1 MCIRDSPERVD
12 DCYLFINSL
21 PNQILSP
28 EIVRELEKRYPDL
41 LPRIVIELTE
51 KEPQNDRYMRD
62 KLQLAQKW
70 GAKIALDGFG
80 AGYSND
86 DMLLQI
92 EPDFIKINMKLIRD
106 IDIDTK
112 HHQFLESILSYT
124 KERGIRSIAEGIE
137 TSTEME
143 TLIRSGVDYL
153 QGFYIGRPE
162 AGSSEIAPS
171 ICEEIH
177 SINCQSPEP

>member
-1 MCIRDSPERVD
+1 
-12 DCYLFINSL
+12 
-21 PNQILSP
+21 
-28 EIVRELEKRYPDL
+28 
-41 LPRIVIELTE
+41 
-51 KEPQNDRYMRD
+51 
-62 KLQLAQKW
+62 
-70 GAKIALDGFG
+70 
-80 AGYSND
+80 
-86 DMLLQI
+86 MLLQI